1 MAKQF
6 IKEIEPHK
14 KLYRDTITGIAWIED
29 GTNGN
34 SISIHANIH
43 RSGSVRGMKKLGYWR
58 RNDRVVR
65 SHGWQYNIDTLVY
78 DKDNELEQI
87 VVNECMCQACVERRG
102 RS

>member
-6 IKEIEPHK
+6 IKEIKSHR
-14 KLYRDTITGIAWIED
+14 KLYRDTVTGIAWIED
-29 GTNGN
+29 EISGN

-43 RSGSVRGMKKLGYWR
+43 RSGSVRGMKRLGYWR

-87 VVNECMCQACVERRG
+87 VANKCMCQACIERRG